1 MRKPSLNQLLKDAE
15 KIYVIFEKL
24 DPLFADLTKLRQVL
38 YVACNVNLKIRSRLL
53 HILLQY

>member
-1 MRKPSLNQLLKDAE
+1 MRKPSLNQILKDAQ

-24 DPLFADLTKLRQVL
+24 DSLFADLTKLRQVL

-53 HILLQY
+53 HILLHY

>member
-1 MRKPSLNQLLKDAE
+1 MRKPSLNQILKDAK
-15 KIYVIFEKL
+15 KIYVMFEKL
-24 DPLFADLTKLRQVL
+24 DPLFADLTKLHQIL